1 MDMDSNYYTRIQKLQ
16 HLGDLK
22 KANCTCAVHQM
33 DREINLLYG
42 LKLPNT
48 LENWTV
54 IQQGLKFMPQGF
66 TVLVS
71 SCQQFT
77 GTASVCE
84 LIEYEV
90 TPNGDGTFRVEQLAF
105 CKHPHSAI
113 RDTYIDFS
121 GQSFVYVCQDKDE
134 QHTIASLFAQV
145 KRSTQMDICLSDCSS
160 ELMDEHTS
168 EEEDVPDMV
177 TSYHQCNVL

>member
-1 MDMDSNYYTRIQKLQ
+1 
-16 HLGDLK
+16 
-22 KANCTCAVHQM
+22 
-33 DREINLLYG
+33 
-42 LKLPNT
+42 
-48 LENWTV
+48 
-54 IQQGLKFMPQGF
+54 MPQGF

-77 GTASVCE
+77 GTACVCE

-105 CKHPHSAI
+105 CKQPHSAI

-121 GQSFVYVCQDKDE
+121 GQSFVYVCQDQDE
-134 QHTIASLFAQV
+134 QPTIESLFAQV
-145 KRSTQMDICLSDCSS
+145 RRSTQMDICLSDYSS
-160 ELMDEHTS
+160 ESMDGEDQED